1 MAWYVVRRLIQMLPV
16 LAGISFLVFGLLHL
30 VPGDPAAVFL
40 GQQATPEDITRLRH
54 AMRLDRPIWDQF
66 VQYVWRAAH
75 GDLGTSVFQGGQRVG
90 VLIAD
95 HLPATVELAAAAAIL
110 AIAVGVPVGVVS
122 AVRRGSLVDVASMAM
137 AQLGVSMPVFW
148 LGILLILLFSLELR
162 WLPTFGRGE
171 PIGAAVAALLR
182 GEGRPLAGSLK
193 HLAMPAVA
201 LSANAV
207 VLIARMVRSTMLEA
221 LGQDYVR
228 TARSKGLAERTV
240 IYRHALRTALLPVI
254 TIVGLQV
261 GALLGGA
268 VVTETVFAWPGIG
281 QLLVNAIGQRDFPVV
296 QGTVLAVAVMFAF
309 INLAVDVAYAW
320 LDPRIRYG

>member
-66 VQYVWRAAH
+66 IQYAWRAAH
-75 GDLGTSVFQGGQRVG
+75 GDLGTSVFQGGQRVD

-182 GEGRPLAGSLK
+182 GDGRPVAGSLK

>member
-66 VQYVWRAAH
+66 VQYVWRAAR